1 MTQKEYKEK
10 IEKLL
15 KELETVKEELSE
27 ERAKNLNYE
36 EALQRYYYLNEELM
50 REKTSNELNNRTIK
64 EQADIIE
71 KYKKILDKFT
81 INY

>member
-15 KELETVKEELSE
+15 KELEIVKEELSE

-36 EALQRYYYLNEELM
+36 EVLQRYYYLNEELM

>member
-1 MTQKEYKEK
+1 MTQKEHNEK

-15 KELETVKEELSE
+15 KELENVKSELAE

-36 EALQRYYYLNEELM
+36 EVLQKYYYLNEELM
-50 REKTSNELNNRTIK
+50 REKASNELNNRTIK

-71 KYKKILDKFT
+71 KYKQILDKFT